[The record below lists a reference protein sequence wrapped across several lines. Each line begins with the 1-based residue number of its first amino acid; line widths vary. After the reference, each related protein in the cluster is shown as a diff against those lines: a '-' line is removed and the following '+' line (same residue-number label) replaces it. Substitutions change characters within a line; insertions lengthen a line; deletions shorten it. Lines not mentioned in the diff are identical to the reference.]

1 MFVTLKK
8 DHLGHKAGA
17 TLDIHE
23 EPVAKSLIEQ
33 GVAEALQGD
42 PYGPLMAKATEA
54 AVSGLTKNLD
64 AVINKALE
72 EIAKAQSKSR
82 KNAVPLIFGD
92 GGEGDPSRSFGDWCL
107 QVAILG
113 SQKAGPKAKAAAAEK
128 LEKVY
133 KSPQSDWSPETKAA
147 LGESSG
153 VTGGYIVPPDFY
165 QQLLAIAA
173 EDSTFRQRAFV
184 QPMASATLQFP
195 YLDITTAQAAGNSPF
210 FGGVI
215 AYWTSEAQTR
225 TETEP
230 QFKMMELKAQ
240 ELSGYSVSSNIL
252 LQDAAFGLEKFLFT
266 LFGKACAWYEEY
278 AFLQG
283 NGVGKPL
290 GVLNAPATISTGGGG
305 QGAGQRDV
313 ANQISFNDITV
324 LLSKL
329 LPASRDRAMW
339 YASPTTIPQLFQLKD
354 GANRALFVSIDQ
366 GAVKAPVWKL
376 FNLPVIITEK
386 LPALGTTGD
395 LTLCDPSL
403 YVIGD
408 RMMLEVAASEHVNF
422 LKNQMTWRFVQ
433 RVDGRPWLENSITL
447 QDGTSKVSPFVI
459 LHS

>member
-8 DHLGHKAGA
+8 DYLGHKAGA

-23 EPVAKSLIEQ
+23 EPVATSLVEQ
-33 GVAEALQGD
+33 GVAEPVPGD
-42 PYGPLMAKATEA
+42 PYGPLMSKAVET
-54 AVSGLTKNLD
+54 AVNSLTKQLD
-64 AVINKALE
+64 TVINATLKQVQE
-72 EIAKAQSKSR
+72 TQEQSR
-82 KNAVPLIFGD
+82 KVKKAVLFGGAD
-92 GGEGDPSRSFGDWCL
+92 GDPERSFGDWL
-107 QVAILG
+107 VNVAVAC
-113 SQKAGPKAKAAAAEK
+113 SQKAKPESRSKAADK

-133 KSPQSDWSPETKAA
+133 GSQFNPWQKAA
-147 LGESSG
+147 MAESSG
-153 VTGGYIVPPDFY
+153 ATGGYIVPPDFY

-215 AYWTSEAQTR
+215 ANWTSEAQTR

-230 QFKMMELKAQ
+230 DFKMMELKAQ

-290 GVLNAPATISTGGGG
+290 GVLNAGATIKVNRNTASHFYFP
-305 QGAGQRDV
+305 DV
-313 ANQISFNDITV
+313 AGMLKS
-324 LLSKL
+324 L
-329 LPASRDRAMW
+329 LPASYGRAVW
-339 YASPTTIPQLFQLKD
+339 YISPTVVQDLIQLKD
-354 GANRALFVSIDQ
+354 GANRAIFLSIDQ
-366 GAVKAPVWKL
+366 GVTKAPVWKL
-376 FNLPVIITEK
+376 LNLPVVITEK
-386 LPALGTTGD
+386 IPALGTTGD
-395 LTLCDPSL
+395 VMLIDPSL

-433 RVDGRPWLENSITL
+433 RVDGRPWLDSSITL
-447 QDGTSKVSPFVI
+447 QDGTSTVSPFVV
-459 LHS
+459 LN